1 MGNGHNMST
10 ASWDNT
16 EAALM
21 FNIDP
26 FPVIAEKKVDFG
38 IKLMMDNKTGNNI
51 SHMTYLITITKEAK
65 GYLSSRYIPRTET

>member
-38 IKLMMDNKTGNNI
+38 IKLMMGSQTRK
-51 SHMTYLITITKEAK
+51 
-65 GYLSSRYIPRTET
+65 

>member
-1 MGNGHNMST
+1 VSGGFNSNISFDFIRALAAEMGNGHNMST

-16 EAALM
+16 EAAPM

-38 IKLMMDNKTGNNI
+38 IKLMMGSQNRK
-51 SHMTYLITITKEAK
+51 
-65 GYLSSRYIPRTET
+65 

>member
-1 MGNGHNMST
+1 MST

-38 IKLMMDNKTGNNI
+38 IKLMMDKQEII
-51 SHMTYLITITKEAK
+51 SLI
-65 GYLSSRYIPRTET
+65 